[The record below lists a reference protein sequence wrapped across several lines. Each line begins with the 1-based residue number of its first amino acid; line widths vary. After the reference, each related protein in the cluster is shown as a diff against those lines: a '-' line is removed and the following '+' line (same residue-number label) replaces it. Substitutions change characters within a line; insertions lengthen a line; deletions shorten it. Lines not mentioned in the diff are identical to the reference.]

1 MQTKNIFKTLAFAM
15 LMPTMLLTTACSND
29 DFTANNDNNVTTAKQ
44 GYTLPVTVNVTREG
58 DATMRATY
66 NTTDRKLEFSTGDKL
81 FVNGSHASA
90 GDFAGTLTWT
100 SGTTFTGT
108 ITTQNEYTGTADALL
123 AAATSAHAQLL
134 PNGYDGYEYFTYT
147 ANSGYDATVSSNLTK
162 AFATTKALAVE
173 QFSDEY
179 AGMYSS
185 GFALSPVNAILN
197 FTISGLTASTEV
209 TATIKEGENVLVS
222 GEVTT
227 DGSGNAT
234 FAVGVANGKDLNNL
248 SLTVGGNAITLV
260 SSSKPLEAG
269 HVYNISRS
277 APAASKALSEV
288 TSSEIGW
295 RIGSDGTVYEPT
307 GALPTGV
314 TAVAAIVYVGS
325 DNGEAAPYNHGLA
338 LALSDASTS
347 CQWSTST
354 SSTVHTYNAAS
365 STFTEE
371 SGLQYN
377 DVTHNS
383 DTYPA
388 FKAAITYSP
397 AAPTGCSAWFLAS
410 GYQWQKMISAA
421 GLSNLG
427 LSSEAV
433 YWSSTEESAGYAWW
447 LYSKDGGWSRFYKD
461 AGKEDPYK
469 DYHVR
474 ACLAF

>member
-1 MQTKNIFKTLAFAM
+1 MKTKNIFKSLAMAM
-15 LMPTMLLTTACSND
+15 LLPAMLLTTACSND

-66 NTTDRKLEFSTGDKL
+66 NTTDKKLEFSTGDKL
-81 FVNGSHASA
+81 FVLGSHASA

-134 PNGYDGYEYFTYT
+134 PNGYGSYEYFTYT
-147 ANSGYDATVSSNLTK
+147 ANSGYDATVSSNLAK

-185 GFALSPVNAILN
+185 GFALSPLNAILN

-269 HVYNISRS
+269 HVYNITRS
-277 APAASKALSEV
+277 AAPAYTMAANATAGDHGKVVCAAGHLH
-288 TSSEIGW
+288 
-295 RIGSDGTVYEPT
+295 D
-307 GALPTGV
+307 AK
-314 TAVAAIVYVGS
+314 TAV
-325 DNGEAAPYNHGLA
+325 
-338 LALSDASTS
+338 
-347 CQWSTST
+347 
-354 SSTVHTYNAAS
+354 
-365 STFTEE
+365 
-371 SGLQYN
+371 
-377 DVTHNS
+377 
-383 DTYPA
+383 
-388 FKAAITYSP
+388 
-397 AAPTGCSAWFLAS
+397 PTGCTAVGILGKVTATGHGLILALQDATQQSWNTINGWTSVTTYAGTTLKQLPDDAARGANLTSYTTLGSTTVSNWAMAQKSDYEAIFTNLGSATGDPKSFDDNVNAYITTGVAGTAMS
-410 GYQWQKMISAA
+410 GY
-421 GLSNLG
+421 
-427 LSSEAV
+427 
-433 YWSSTEESAGYAWW
+433 YWSASLDE
-447 LYSKDGGWSRFYKD
+447 DGWGWSFWK
-461 AGKEDPYK
+461 PYWNGGNK
-469 DYHVR
+469 ANPRSLRPV
-474 ACLAF
+474 LGF

>member
-1 MQTKNIFKTLAFAM
+1 MKTKNIFKSLAMAM
-15 LMPTMLLTTACSND
+15 LLPAMLLTTACSND

-66 NTTDRKLEFSTGDKL
+66 NESTHKLGFSSGDKL

-108 ITTQNEYTGTADALL
+108 ITTQKEYTGTADALL

-277 APAASKALSEV
+277 ALAASKALSEV
-288 TSSEIGW
+288 TSSEKGW

-314 TAVAAIVYVGS
+314 TAVAAIAYVGS
-325 DNGEAAPYNHGLA
+325 ETGDATYNHGLA
-338 LALSDASTS
+338 IALADEGSMDQSTALSTCSDKNTSVTISNASWMLPS
-347 CQWSTST
+347 KDQWGTMCNANGGYSSKWTGLNTIITST
-354 SSTVHTYNAAS
+354 QGTGLLTDLYWTSYSYTVGYVNYGDCFDIRDNGDRFFTTKDQSSTHY
-365 STFTEE
+365 
-371 SGLQYN
+371 
-377 DVTHNS
+377 
-383 DTYPA
+383 
-388 FKAAITYSP
+388 
-397 AAPTGCSAWFLAS
+397 
-410 GYQWQKMISAA
+410 
-421 GLSNLG
+421 
-427 LSSEAV
+427 
-433 YWSSTEESAGYAWW
+433 
-447 LYSKDGGWSRFYKD
+447 
-461 AGKEDPYK
+461 
-469 DYHVR
+469 VR
-474 ACLAF
+474 AVLAF

>member
-1 MQTKNIFKTLAFAM
+1 MKTKNIFKALAMAM
-15 LMPTMLLTTACSND
+15 LMPAMLLTTACSND

-66 NTTDRKLEFSTGDKL
+66 NESTHKLGFSSGDKL
-81 FVNGSHASA
+81 FVLGSHASA

-134 PNGYDGYEYFTYT
+134 PNGYGSYEYFTFT
-147 ANSGYDATVSSNLTK
+147 ANSGYDATVSSNLAK

-185 GFALSPVNAILN
+185 GFALSPLNAILN
-197 FTISGLTASTEV
+197 FTISGLTASTKV

-277 APAASKALSEV
+277 AAPAATPTLSL
-288 TSSEIGW
+288 TSPAVGQVIGD
-295 RIGSDGTVYEPT
+295 DGKNYDY
-307 GALPTGV
+307 ASLPGGV
-314 TAVAAIVYVGS
+314 TAVAKICYVSGS
-325 DNGEAAPYNHGLA
+325 NGLA
-338 LALSDASTS
+338 LALADEG
-347 CQWSTST
+347 QMNWSTAIST
-354 SSTVHTYNAAS
+354 CAAHT
-365 STFTEE
+365 
-371 SGLQYN
+371 
-377 DVTHNS
+377 
-383 DTYPA
+383 PA
-388 FKAAITYSP
+388 F
-397 AAPTGCSAWFLAS
+397 TGGTWKLAT
-410 GYQWQKMISAA
+410 QDEWTNMISEA
-421 GLSNLG
+421 GSYTALRTGFSSVGGSNLQ
-427 LSSEAV
+427 SYY
-433 YWSSTEESAGYAWW
+433 YWSSTEYDSGNAW
-447 LYSKDGGWSRFYKD
+447 LYDFEDGYWGYS
-461 AGKEDPYK
+461 GKGDG
-469 DYHVR
+469 DVMVR
-474 ACLAF
+474 ACLEF

>member
-1 MQTKNIFKTLAFAM
+1 MKTKNIFKALAMAM
-15 LMPTMLLTTACSND
+15 LMPAMLLTTACSND

-66 NTTDRKLEFSTGDKL
+66 NESTHKLGFSSGDKL
-81 FVNGSHASA
+81 FVLGSHASA

-134 PNGYDGYEYFTYT
+134 PNGYGSYEYFTYT
-147 ANSGYDATVSSNLTK
+147 ANSGYDATVSSNLAK

-185 GFALSPVNAILN
+185 GFALSPLNAILN
-197 FTISGLTASTEV
+197 FTISGLTASTKV

-338 LALSDASTS
+338 LALTDESSSAMKWEAAKTACNTTKNTS
-347 CQWSTST
+347 IPVT
-354 SSTVHTYNAAS
+354 NAKW
-365 STFTEE
+365 
-371 SGLQYN
+371 L
-377 DVTHNS
+377 
-383 DTYPA
+383 
-388 FKAAITYSP
+388 
-397 AAPTGCSAWFLAS
+397 LAS
-410 GYQWQKMISAA
+410 KDQWGYMSSAV
-421 GLSNLG
+421 LSNLG
-427 LSSEAV
+427 LQNKY
-433 YWSSTEESAGYAWW
+433 YWSSTYTSEPFIQAWAYNFIINDW
-447 LYSKDGGWSRFYKD
+447 GQFNGSNDGVNNR
-461 AGKEDPYK
+461 
-469 DYHVR
+469 VR

>member
-1 MQTKNIFKTLAFAM
+1 METKNIFKSLAMAM
-15 LMPTMLLTTACSND
+15 LMPAMLLTTACSND

-66 NTTDRKLEFSTGDKL
+66 NESTHKLGFSSGDKL
-81 FVNGSHASA
+81 FVLGSHASA

-108 ITTQNEYTGTADALL
+108 ITTPNEYTGTADALL

-134 PNGYDGYEYFTYT
+134 PNGYGSYEYFTYT
-147 ANSGYDATVSSNLTK
+147 ANSGYDATVSSNLAK

-185 GFALSPVNAILN
+185 GFALSPLNAILN
-197 FTISGLTASTEV
+197 FTISGLTASTKV

-277 APAASKALSEV
+277 ALAASKALSEV
-288 TSSEIGW
+288 TSSEKGW

-314 TAVAAIVYVGS
+314 TAVAAIAYVGS
-325 DNGEAAPYNHGLA
+325 ETGDATYNHGLA
-338 LALSDASTS
+338 IALTDEGSMNQSTALSTCSDKNTSVTISNASWMLPSKDQWDTMCRANGGYSSKWTGLNTIITS
-347 CQWSTST
+347 AQGTGLLTDLYWTSYSYT
-354 SSTVHTYNAAS
+354 VGYVDYGDCFDIRDNGDRFFPAKDQSSTHY
-365 STFTEE
+365 
-371 SGLQYN
+371 
-377 DVTHNS
+377 
-383 DTYPA
+383 
-388 FKAAITYSP
+388 
-397 AAPTGCSAWFLAS
+397 
-410 GYQWQKMISAA
+410 
-421 GLSNLG
+421 
-427 LSSEAV
+427 
-433 YWSSTEESAGYAWW
+433 
-447 LYSKDGGWSRFYKD
+447 
-461 AGKEDPYK
+461 
-469 DYHVR
+469 VR
-474 ACLAF
+474 AVLAF